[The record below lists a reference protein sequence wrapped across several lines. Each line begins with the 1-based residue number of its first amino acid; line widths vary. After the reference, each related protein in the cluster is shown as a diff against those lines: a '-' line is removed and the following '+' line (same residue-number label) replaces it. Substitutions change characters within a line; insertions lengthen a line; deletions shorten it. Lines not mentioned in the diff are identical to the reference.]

1 VEDTDAPELRPP
13 TAEEFPAFVRDL
25 EAAFGED
32 VSDDD
37 VERFRSVAELDRFL
51 GLFAADGGVVGTAGA
66 YTFDLSVPGAP
77 PAPCAG
83 VTVVSVRADHRRRG
97 FLSRMMA
104 ALLDEADARGEPFA
118 ALWASESGIY
128 GRYGFGPAI
137 PTARLEVARDR
148 SAFRADVEADTGS
161 VELVGVG
168 EALEACPPVREA
180 VRVQRPGMLSRPEAW
195 WRRWLEHDP
204 KEGREGAGPRRHAV
218 VPGRGYAIHRLKPAW
233 DHVVPDG
240 TVVVEELV
248 ATDPAAHAALW
259 RFLLD
264 TDLSVRT
271 RATGRPV
278 DDVLPLLVAEPAHVR
293 VTADEP
299 VYLRLVDLPA
309 ALTARRYAGSDRLVI
324 EVRDAFRPRNAGRWS
339 LGVVDGAATCERVE
353 AAADLVLDTAEL
365 ATVLLGG
372 VRTTRLAAAG
382 LVDAPVPDAAA
393 RLDRLVATDLA
404 PWHTGMF

>member
-1 VEDTDAPELRPP
+1 MADTDAPELRPP
-13 TAEEFPAFVRDL
+13 TADELPAFLRCL

-32 VSDDD
+32 ASDAE
-37 VERFRSVAELDRFL
+37 VERFRQVAELDRFL
-51 GLFAADGGVVGTAGA
+51 GLFAPDGAIVGTAGA
-66 YTFDLSVPGAP
+66 YSFDLSVPGAP

-97 FLSRMMA
+97 FLTRLMTA
-104 ALLDEADARGEPFA
+104 VLDQADARGEPFA

-137 PTARLEVARDR
+137 PTSRLELPRDR
-148 SAFRADVEADTGS
+148 SAFRADVEADTRS
-161 VELVGVG
+161 VQLVDAA
-168 EALEACPPVREA
+168 EALAACPQVREA
-180 VRVQRPGMLSRPEAW
+180 ARAQRSGMLSRPDAW
-195 WRRWLEHDP
+195 WRSWLEHDP
-204 KEGREGAGPRRHAV
+204 SEGRDGAGPRRHAV
-218 VPGRGYAIHRLKPAW
+218 IPGRGYAIHRLKPAW
-233 DHVVPDG
+233 DHIAPDG

-264 TDLSVRT
+264 TDLSART
-271 RATGRPV
+271 RASERPV

-293 VTADEP
+293 VTAGAP

-309 ALTARRYAGSDRLVI
+309 ALTTRRYEGSDRLVI
-324 EVRDAFRPRNAGRWS
+324 EVRDASRPRNAGRWS
-339 LGVVDGAATCERVE
+339 LSVVDGAATCERVE
-353 AAADLVLDTAEL
+353 AAADLLVDTADL

-382 LVDAPVPDAAA
+382 LIDAPVPDAAA